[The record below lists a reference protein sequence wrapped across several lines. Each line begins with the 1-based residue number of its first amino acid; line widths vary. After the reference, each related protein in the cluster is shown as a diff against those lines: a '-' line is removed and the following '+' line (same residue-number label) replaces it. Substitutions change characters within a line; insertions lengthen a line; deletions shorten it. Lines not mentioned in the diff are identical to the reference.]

1 MILSAALARAQ
12 TLAIHV
18 AAKAGDAQKVQAL
31 LDADP
36 ALAGARDGSG
46 RTPLIVAAY
55 WSHAEP
61 QESSPY
67 LAGIGEYGEKLQA
80 QYMMPVEVAKRLIA
94 AKADVGA
101 RDDDDYTALHWAA
114 LRGNKALAALLME
127 SGAEVNATD
136 KTYLATPLH
145 LAVRAGHAAAV
156 EALLAGN
163 ADIKAKDKY
172 GRTPLA
178 YAETSGRED
187 IIKMLRRQAGR
198 K

>member
-1 MILSAALARAQ
+1 MRDPQAGHVRPAIGRLRKALSFPLILFMILSAALARAQ
-12 TLAIHV
+12 TLAIHA

-61 QESSPY
+61 RETSPY

-101 RDDDDYTALHWAA
+101 RDEDDCTAKISVPTLGLLIVA
-114 LRGNKALAALLME
+114 LFPA
-127 SGAEVNATD
+127 
-136 KTYLATPLH
+136 
-145 LAVRAGHAAAV
+145 AVRGQ
-156 EALLAGN
+156 L
-163 ADIKAKDKY
+163 IK
-172 GRTPLA
+172 
-178 YAETSGRED
+178 SF
-187 IIKMLRRQAGR
+187 
-198 K
+198 